1 MSPKIQLQ
9 LVGEPV
15 DVSVKKTV
23 RLLIPDVGYP
33 VKFATGNGIDVVAV
47 VVGWVV
53 VVVLVIVNAFA
64 SVPDCPSGLVT
75 VRFHV
80 PVWVLGSMTNWQVI
94 FVAEIAFT
102 PAPAREYVPRT
113 SLTATPGRK
122 LVPVMPVIF
131 AVVPTIPDAG
141 VMPVTAGAGRVV
153 VVAVGTGAVVGAVVA
168 AGVATGT

>member
-1 MSPKIQLQ
+1 MFPKIQLQ

-15 DVSVKKTV
+15 DVSLNKTV
-23 RLLIPDVGYP
+23 RLSFPDVGVP
-33 VKFATGNGIDVVAV
+33 VKFAIGNGIDVVAV

-53 VVVLVIVNAFA
+53 VVVLVIVNPFT

-80 PVWVLGSMTNWQVI
+80 PVWVLGSMTNWQVM

-102 PAPAREYVPRT
+102 PTPAREYVPRT

-122 LVPVMPVIF
+122 LMPVMPVIF
-131 AVVPTIPDAG
+131 TVVPTIPEAG
-141 VMPVTAGAGRVV
+141 VIPVTAGAGRGAVV
-153 VVAVGTGAVVGAVVA
+153 VVVMGAVVGAEQA
-168 AGVATGT
+168 LSFGQ